1 MRQQLQEGG
10 SSTANEQCDLG
21 RSVMK
26 RFLALACVLV
36 AASAIAGVRVVERSG
51 PDIVQEGTVPIKSPL
66 VLEYKL
72 EELLQPV
79 SEDLRQY
86 DLDTAVLRAFRLIPH
101 PGGSSLTV
109 DVSMLV
115 YVKEGHDRT
124 MSLRVEAIADG
135 QNVLIKTNDYFE
147 AEETKLTTKVK
158 SFTLPK
164 DIVRAGDVT
173 ILIKIGAKED

>member
-1 MRQQLQEGG
+1 
-10 SSTANEQCDLG
+10 
-21 RSVMK
+21 MK
-26 RFLALACVLV
+26 RLFVLGCVLL
-36 AASAIAGVRVVERSG
+36 AANTLAGIKVVERSG
-51 PDIVQEGTVPIKSPL
+51 PDVVQEGTVPIRSPL

-72 EELLQPV
+72 EELLRPF

-86 DLDTAVLRAFRLIPH
+86 DLDTAVIRSFRLIPQ

-109 DVSMLV
+109 DVAMSV

-124 MSLRVEAIADG
+124 MSLRVEAVTNG
-135 QNVLIKTNDYFE
+135 QSVLIKPNDYFE

-173 ILIKIGAKED
+173 ILIKIGAAED